1 MRKLIINDNLRRSQ
15 ALRIF
20 YGHAISRILIW
31 SFFLKLI
38 FLHSKFP
45 DINVLAFQISDFE
58 YTTNYSTKHMKL

>member
-1 MRKLIINDNLRRSQ
+1 MTICDVLKLLEFFTDMQFLE
-15 ALRIF
+15 F
-20 YGHAISRILIW
+20 
-31 SFFLKLI
+31 SFEVFFFKLI

>member
-1 MRKLIINDNLRRSQ
+1 MTICDVLKLLEFFTGMQ
-15 ALRIF
+15 FLEF
-20 YGHAISRILIW
+20 
-31 SFFLKLI
+31 SFEVFFFKLI